1 MFCIIITNEVD
12 RMAGSK
18 KKTGYTLKKSLVI
31 LGVAIAAAV
40 GVIFFALK
48 SVYFNVDKITV
59 KNNLYITTEEVTAFA
74 DVKGENIFLMDKSR
88 IIEKIKNNPYID
100 RVEIERKLPNE
111 IVINI
116 TEKNICAIA
125 EYSGSYVNIDSM
137 GRMVQ
142 VVNEFPNGELPL
154 IVGVNVDEYLPGQPL
169 IKDNK
174 IQMEALKK
182 CLTIKNYEG
191 MAEILKAI
199 DISDPGNIVLK
210 TNKNIDIIIGDWEDM
225 DYRLSFAIS
234 VMNNSQLEGKT
245 GSIEVYEDGKA
256 VFRPNN

>member
-1 MFCIIITNEVD
+1 
-12 RMAGSK
+12 MAGNK
-18 KKTGYTLKKSLVI
+18 KKTGHTAKKGLAI
-31 LGVAIAAAV
+31 FGVVLIAAF
-40 GVIFFALK
+40 GIIFFALK
-48 SVYFNVDKITV
+48 SEYFIIDKISV

-74 DVKGENIFLMDKSR
+74 DVKGENIFLMNKSR
-88 IIEKIKNNPYID
+88 VMKKIKNNTYVD
-100 RVEIERKLPNE
+100 KVEIERKLPDE
-111 IVINI
+111 IVIDI
-116 TEKNICAIA
+116 TEKTICAIA
-125 EYSGSYVNIDSM
+125 EYSGSYVNIDSE

-174 IQMEALKK
+174 TQMEALKK

-210 TNKNIDIIIGDWEDM
+210 TNRDIDIIIGDWEDM
-225 DYRLSFAIS
+225 EYRLSFAIS

-245 GSIEVYEDGKA
+245 GRVEVYEDGKA
-256 VFRPNN
+256 VFRPSNQEAMSNE